1 MNTEQERS
9 EIPTKFRDWR
19 EARRFRAW
27 QLHEEGWNQTRIAEA
42 LGVTVGA
49 VSQWFKRVR
58 EAGLEALLSRREE
71 SGRRPGLTTDDLEQ
85 LVAYLSQGAEA
96 YGFRG
101 AVWTQGRVREV
112 IAKEFGIT
120 YTPRHVGRL
129 LKQIKWTRQKPV
141 ERADQR
147 DEQAVA
153 AWQVGSLPD
162 LKKKPNAKGGPSSS

>member
-1 MNTEQERS
+1 MDTEKERS
-9 EIPTKFRDWR
+9 EIPTTFRDWR

-27 QLHEEGWNQTRIAEA
+27 QLHEEGWNQARIAEA
-42 LGVTVGA
+42 LGVTEGA
-49 VSQWFKRVR
+49 VSQWFKQVR

-71 SGRRPGLTTDDLEQ
+71 SGRKPGLTTDDLEQ
-85 LVAYLSQGAEA
+85 LVQYLSGGAEA

-120 YTPRHVGRL
+120 YTNRHVGRL

-141 ERADQR
+141 KRADQR

-153 AWQVGSLPD
+153 EWQAETFPD